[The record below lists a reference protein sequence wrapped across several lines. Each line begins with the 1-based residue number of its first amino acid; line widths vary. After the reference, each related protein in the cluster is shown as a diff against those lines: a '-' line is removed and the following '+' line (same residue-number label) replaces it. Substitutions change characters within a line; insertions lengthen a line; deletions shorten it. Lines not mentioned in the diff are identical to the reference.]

1 MKVKSLKVK
10 TIPKEAESEPF
21 TSQVIHYDREGR
33 EIAHYDYSGAGRLEG
48 KSETKFDQHGQVVEE
63 ATYQD
68 ESQIAERKLY
78 TRNEKGGIVRVDISF
93 SDGSQSVRTVDR
105 DDINHTENIVEVD
118 EEEEM
123 ESREFQQFSPDGK
136 LVVRELYDYHNKL
149 LEAFEYFY
157 DEEGR
162 LITRKQLD
170 NRRKLLIETEF
181 RYNAADQI
189 EFRANRNRKGQL
201 SDFLK
206 IEYNELGQVTRQNL
220 SGQYFFSFQYDGN
233 GNIVVEE
240 RYLGE
245 ALDHRTSYEY
255 NAQNQLVQ
263 EDQPE
268 LIKEYHYELYDEEC

>member
-1 MKVKSLKVK
+1 M
-10 TIPKEAESEPF
+10 
-21 TSQVIHYDREGR
+21 
-33 EIAHYDYSGAGRLEG
+33 
-48 KSETKFDQHGQVVEE
+48 
-63 ATYQD
+63 
-68 ESQIAERKLY
+68 
-78 TRNEKGGIVRVDISF
+78 
-93 SDGSQSVRTVDR
+93 
-105 DDINHTENIVEVD
+105 
-118 EEEEM
+118 
-123 ESREFQQFSPDGK
+123 
-136 LVVRELYDYHNKL
+136 
-149 LEAFEYFY
+149 
-157 DEEGR
+157 
-162 LITRKQLD
+162 
-170 NRRKLLIETEF
+170 IETEF